1 MNLDNLTHTS
11 GEWLRG
17 SGPESNIVISSRIRL
32 ARNLAAFPFTN
43 RASSYQKA
51 EIEALLRDRIAK
63 VELDPKLGYLP
74 VPSLSTL
81 DRQFLVERSSSA
93 ASWPPPTAR
102 AGVALLPAETVS
114 LMVNE
119 EDHLRLQ
126 VMRSGFTLDEAWQEI
141 DRVDDML
148 EQRVGYA
155 FSEEFGYL
163 TACPTNVGTGM
174 RASVMLHLPA
184 LEYTKQI
191 EKVFRALQKINL
203 AVRGLYGEGSR
214 ASGHFYQISNQVTLG
229 KSETGILG
237 EIHGVIPQIINYER
251 QARAAWLRDNRG
263 GLQDKVSRAYGT
275 LCSATMMTSE
285 ETMELLSYVRLGVNL
300 GLIGDITI
308 PTVNELF
315 IHTQP
320 AHLQK
325 LMGAALDGEAQRR
338 PRPLPPHPTPG
349 GGGASELRQNAERR
363 RLRRAKR
370 RRRFV
375 GFWARFSLT
384 GEKRRVALYG
394 WVLENKKF
402 GDRRDCAMLAPIS
415 RDAVVVSDAS
425 FGSDEPSDI
434 VESNVFFLN
443 ALLEPAPHG
452 TRGLVRRTPKLLC
465 RLLPRR
471 SEQRWVFAVRVQLS
485 LEFKV
490 HRLCARRDGRDACTT
505 ASGFVRGRDT
515 AGRTVRARE
524 AQVVLRQRV
533 FRRERRP

>member
-17 SGPESNIVISSRIRL
+17 SGPESDIVISSRIRL

-51 EIEALLRDRIAK
+51 EIEALLRDRIGK
-63 VELDPKLGYLP
+63 LEVDPKLGYLT

-81 DRQFLVERSSSA
+81 DRQFLVERQLISRELA
-93 ASWPPPTAR
+93 ASDGPR
-102 AGVALLPAETVS
+102 GVALGPQETVS
-114 LMVNE
+114 VMVNE

-126 VMRSGFTLDEAWQEI
+126 VMRSGFTLDETWQEI
-141 DRVDDML
+141 DRMDDLL
-148 EQRVGYA
+148 EQRIGYA

-184 LEYTKQI
+184 LEFTKQI

-229 KSETGILG
+229 KSETGILN

-251 QARAAWLRDNRG
+251 QSRASWLRDNRQ
-263 GLQDKVSRAYGT
+263 GLQDKISRAYGT

-325 LMGAALDGEAQRR
+325 LMGSPLDGEERNAARAR
-338 PRPLPPHPTPG
+338 YLRTRLRE
-349 GGGASELRQNAERR
+349 GGANP
-363 RLRRAKR
+363 
-370 RRRFV
+370 
-375 GFWARFSLT
+375 
-384 GEKRRVALYG
+384 
-394 WVLENKKF
+394 N
-402 GDRRDCAMLAPIS
+402 
-415 RDAVVVSDAS
+415 
-425 FGSDEPSDI
+425 
-434 VESNVFFLN
+434 
-443 ALLEPAPHG
+443 
-452 TRGLVRRTPKLLC
+452 
-465 RLLPRR
+465 
-471 SEQRWVFAVRVQLS
+471 
-485 LEFKV
+485 
-490 HRLCARRDGRDACTT
+490 
-505 ASGFVRGRDT
+505 
-515 AGRTVRARE
+515 
-524 AQVVLRQRV
+524 
-533 FRRERRP
+533 